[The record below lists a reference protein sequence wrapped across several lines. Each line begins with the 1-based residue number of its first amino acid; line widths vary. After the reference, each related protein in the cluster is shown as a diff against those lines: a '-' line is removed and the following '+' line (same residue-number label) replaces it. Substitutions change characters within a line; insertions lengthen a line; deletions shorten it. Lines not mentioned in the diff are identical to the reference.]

1 MERHK
6 LEKLVNEGLSQYA
19 IASKLKCSQTN
30 VRHWLKKYGLRTLRV
45 EGTESPRVCK
55 ECGEQNQQ
63 KFYRSTGHIC
73 RACFNK
79 DCLKRQQESKIL
91 AVQYMGG
98 KCQNP
103 NCPVPGGYKRYPGAL
118 EFHHTNPK
126 NKDPKIR
133 FRCLRQS
140 FDKLK
145 KELDKCILLCAICH
159 REEHARIRGLL

>member
-1 MERHK
+1 MEK
-6 LEKLVNEGLSQYA
+6 QQLDSLIAEGLSQGN
-19 IASKLKCSQTN
+19 IAGRLKCSQSN
-30 VRHWLKKYGLRTLRV
+30 VRHWLKKHGLQTERV
-45 EGTESPRVCK
+45 ARKETPRVCK
-55 ECGEQNQQ
+55 VCGEQDQL

-79 DCLKRQQESKIL
+79 DCLRRQQESKML
-91 AVQYMGG
+91 AVDYLGG
-98 KCQNP
+98 KCQNT

-133 FRCLRQS
+133 FRCLRQ
-140 FDKLK
+140 
-145 KELDKCILLCAICH
+145 AICH